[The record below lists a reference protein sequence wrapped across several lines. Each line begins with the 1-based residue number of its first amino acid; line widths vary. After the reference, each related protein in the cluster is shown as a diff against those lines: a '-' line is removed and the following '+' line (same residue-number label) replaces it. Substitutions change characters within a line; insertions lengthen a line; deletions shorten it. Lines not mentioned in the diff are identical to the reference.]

1 MLHHHHGANLMLD
14 GGGVASSL
22 GVTDGRREDFFAALA
37 NLHTTVE
44 RMISRRQGAKVPGE
58 EKISNGAVT

>member
-1 MLHHHHGANLMLD
+1 
-14 GGGVASSL
+14 VASSL